1 MKLIILLFAML
12 FGFGTVVKKTA
23 DDIKVAGATQE
34 LNQYKAYP
42 NLLPEVEIVATR
54 K

>member
-12 FGFGTVVKKTA
+12 LGFGATVKRSA
-23 DDIKVAGATQE
+23 DDLKVISNRHE
-34 LNQYKAYP
+34 LSQFKHYP
-42 NLLPEVEIVATR
+42 NLLPEVEIVASR

>member
-12 FGFGTVVKKTA
+12 LGFGASMKKTT
-23 DDIKVAGATQE
+23 DDIKAISATHE
-34 LNQYKAYP
+34 LNQYRTYP

-54 K
+54 Q